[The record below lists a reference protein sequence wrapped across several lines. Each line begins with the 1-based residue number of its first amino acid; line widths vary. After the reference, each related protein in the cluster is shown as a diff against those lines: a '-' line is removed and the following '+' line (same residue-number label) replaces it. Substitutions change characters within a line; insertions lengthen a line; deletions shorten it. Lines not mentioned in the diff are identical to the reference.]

1 MKIPYLKKK
10 PELKSYHNVT
20 WEDNYSWIHQ
30 KNILEVL
37 RDKTKLDPEVKN
49 YLDEENSYANYHLK
63 DTENLQKKLFDE
75 IKGRIKLDD
84 ESLPYKDHT
93 YEYWSKTTAVGN
105 YSIKLRKKID
115 TDLVEEIWNG
125 DEEKKKLETEY
136 FGVGDLEVSNNDK
149 YLGYS
154 LDIKG
159 SEYYTIF
166 IRDIKTNE
174 IITKEISETSGGITF
189 SLDDKYVF
197 YSKLDQNHRARK
209 IYRHEIGNFNGQDE
223 LIFEEKSEAFTVSIG
238 LSSDEKYYFIN
249 TSDHNTSE
257 QYYFGVDEINIKPKL
272 IIKREKGIIY
282 SVSSWDSKFF
292 NHTNKDAEDFKIDV
306 SDSLE
311 KQNWKTFIPPRDEV
325 LIGGCTFLKNWII
338 RSETSNALDKL
349 FVKNISSGVE
359 EELIFSNETVYVP
372 GISLIQKDRDT
383 DNVYLG
389 YSSPKTP
396 SRVYSYNLSTKTKKL
411 VKEQEIPSGH
421 NPEDYIVERVDY
433 KSHDGRLVPLTITRH
448 KKTKIDG
455 SANLLLYGYGSY
467 GSSMSPNFSS
477 TRLSLI
483 NRDIIWA
490 TAHIRGGMEKG
501 MKWWKEGK
509 LINKKNTFED
519 YIHAAKYLIDNNY
532 SSKGKI
538 IGMGGSAGGL
548 LMGAVVNQAP
558 ELFLGIIMAVP
569 FVDSLTTN
577 LDHSL
582 PLTVG
587 EFDEFGNAKD
597 IKEHFDYIF
606 SYAPYNNIKKMD
618 YPHILITT
626 SLSANTLAVTPE
638 PHENTIFLLWSK
650 LNGLNFS
657 TILSL
662 AINVRSSVFINSEK
676 GKQNEFLIDPLLKPF
691 LGSATFP
698 SNLSILLASITL
710 NSFSEIFLSI
720 SCLSFT
726 SFLFSLAL

>member
-1 MKIPYLKKK
+1 MKIPQLTKKL
-10 PELKSYHNVT
+10 EIKSCHNIK

-37 RDKTKLDPEVKN
+37 KDKKKLDPEVKK
-49 YLDEENSYANYHLK
+49 YLDEENTYAEHHLK
-63 DTENLQKKLFDE
+63 DTKNLQKKLFDE

-93 YEYWSKTTAVGN
+93 YEYWTKTTAKGN
-105 YSIKLRKKID
+105 YSIKLRKKINSD
-115 TDLVEEIWNG
+115 KIEEIWNG
-125 DEEKKKLETEY
+125 DEEKEKLKTEY
-136 FGVGDLEVSNNDK
+136 FGVGDLEVSYNDK

-166 IRDIKTNE
+166 IRDIASKK
-174 IITKEISETSGGITF
+174 IISKEIHETSGSITF
-189 SLDDKYVF
+189 SLDDKFIF
-197 YSKLDQNHRARK
+197 YSKLDENHRARK
-209 IYRHEIGNFNGQDE
+209 IYRHEIGNFKDDDE
-223 LIFEEKSEAFTVSIG
+223 LIFEEKTEAFTVGIG
-238 LSSDEKYYFIN
+238 LSSDEKYFFIN

-257 QYYFGVDEINIKPKL
+257 QYYFKVNEIKPVPKL
-272 IIKREKGIIY
+272 IMKREKGIIY
-282 SVSSWDSKFF
+282 SVNSWDDKFY
-292 NHTNKDAEDFKIDV
+292 NHTNKNAEDFKIDI
-306 SDSLE
+306 SDSLIN
-311 KQNWKTFIPPRDEV
+311 QNWKTYIPSKDEV
-325 LIGGCTFLKNWII
+325 LIGGLTFLNNWII

-349 FVKNISSGVE
+349 FVKNISTNIE
-359 EELIFSNETVYVP
+359 EELIFSDERIYVP
-372 GISLIQKDRDT
+372 SVSLIQRDRNT
-383 DNVYLG
+383 ENIYVG

-396 SRVYSYNLSTKTKKL
+396 GRAYLYNLSNKSKKL

-421 NPEDYIVERVDY
+421 NPDDYIVERVEF

-467 GSSMSPNFSS
+467 GNSISPNFSS
-477 TRLSLI
+477 TKLSLI
-483 NRDIIWA
+483 NRNIIWA
-490 TAHIRGGMEKG
+490 TAHIRGGLEKG

-509 LINKKNTFED
+509 LTNKKNTFED
-519 YIHAAKYLIDNNY
+519 YIFAAKYLIKNKY
-532 SSKGKI
+532 TSKGKL

-548 LMGAVVNQAP
+548 LMGAVVNQSP

-597 IKEHFDYIF
+597 IEEHFKYIF

-626 SLSANTLAVTPE
+626 SLSDNRVLFDE
-638 PHENTIFLLWSK
+638 PAKFTAKLRDYKTDNNLL
-650 LNGLNFS
+650 
-657 TILSL
+657 
-662 AINVRSSVFINSEK
+662 
-676 GKQNEFLIDPLLKPF
+676 LLKTEMNA
-691 LGSATFP
+691 GHGGKSGRDGA
-698 SNLSILLASITL
+698 IE
-710 NSFSEIFLSI
+710 EIAIDYAFALKI
-720 SCLSFT
+720 SKKI
-726 SFLFSLAL
+726 

>member
-49 YLDEENSYANYHLK
+49 YLDKENSYADYHLK

-75 IKGRIKLDD
+75 IKARIKLDD

-93 YEYWSKTTAVGN
+93 YEYWSKTTAIGN

-154 LDIKG
+154 LDTKG

-166 IRDIKTNE
+166 IRDIKTNK
-174 IITKEISETSGGITF
+174 IITKEITETSGGITF
-189 SLDDKYVF
+189 SLDDRYVF

-209 IYRHEIGNFNGQDE
+209 IYRHEIGNFNNQDE

-257 QYYFGVDEINIKPKL
+257 QYYFGVDEINTKPKL
-272 IIKREKGIIY
+272 IMKREKGIIY
-282 SVSSWDSKFF
+282 SVSSWDNKFY

-311 KQNWKTFIPPRDEV
+311 KQNWETFIPPRDEV

-349 FVKNISSGVE
+349 FVRNISSGVE
-359 EELIFSNETVYVP
+359 EELIFSNENVYVP
-372 GISLIQKDRDT
+372 GISLTQRNRDT

-396 SRVYSYNLSTKTKKL
+396 SRVYSYNLSTKAKKL

-509 LINKKNTFED
+509 LTNKKNTFED

-626 SLSANTLAVTPE
+626 SLSDNRVLFDE
-638 PHENTIFLLWSK
+638 PAKFTAKLREYKTDNNLL
-650 LNGLNFS
+650 
-657 TILSL
+657 
-662 AINVRSSVFINSEK
+662 
-676 GKQNEFLIDPLLKPF
+676 LLKTEMNA
-691 LGSATFP
+691 GHGGKSGRDGA
-698 SNLSILLASITL
+698 IE
-710 NSFSEIFLSI
+710 EIAIDYAF
-720 SCLSFT
+720 
-726 SFLFSLAL
+726 ALKVAEKI

>member
-1 MKIPYLKKK
+1 MRVPYLKKK
-10 PELKSYHNVT
+10 PEIKSCHNIE

-37 RDKTKLDPEVKN
+37 RDKSKLDPEVKK
-49 YLDEENSYANYHLK
+49 YLEEENDYAEHHLK
-63 DTENLQKKLFDE
+63 DTKKLQKSLFNE

-84 ESLPYKDHT
+84 ESLPFKDHT
-93 YEYWSKTTAVGN
+93 YEYWTKTTEKGN
-105 YSIKLRKKID
+105 YSIKLRKKIG
-115 TDLVEEIWNG
+115 TNIVEEIWNG
-125 DEEKKKLETEY
+125 DKEKEKLKTEY

-154 LDIKG
+154 LDLKG
-159 SEYYTIF
+159 SEYYTIH
-166 IRDIKTNE
+166 IRDIKTNK
-174 IITKEISETSGGITF
+174 IISKEITETSGGITF
-189 SLDDKYVF
+189 SLDDKYIF
-197 YSKLDQNHRARK
+197 YSKLDENHRARK
-209 IYRHEIGNFNGQDE
+209 IYRHEIGNYQDKDL

-257 QYYFGVDEINIKPKL
+257 QYYFNIDEAKPLPKL
-272 IIKREKGIIY
+272 IMKRERGVLY
-282 SVSSWDSKFF
+282 SVSSWSGKFY
-292 NHTNKDAEDFKIDV
+292 NHTNKDAEDFKIDIT
-306 SDSLE
+306 DNLE
-311 KQNWKTFIPPRDEV
+311 KQDWKPFILPKNEV
-325 LIGGCTFLKNWII
+325 LIGGLTFLKNWII

-349 FVKNISSGVE
+349 FVRNVSTNIE
-359 EELIFSNETVYVP
+359 QELIFSDEKIYVP
-372 GISLIQKDRDT
+372 GVSLTQRNRDT
-383 DNVYLG
+383 DEIYLG

-396 SRVYSYNLSTKTKKL
+396 SRVYKFNLSNKSKKL

-421 NPEDYIVERVDY
+421 SPDNYIVERVEF

-448 KKTKIDG
+448 KKTKVDG

-467 GSSMSPNFSS
+467 GSSMSPSFSS

-483 NRDIIWA
+483 DRDIIWA

-509 LINKKNTFED
+509 LTNKKNTFED
-519 YIHAAKYLIDNNY
+519 YIHAAQYLIENKFT
-532 SSKGKI
+532 SKGKI

-548 LMGAVVNQAP
+548 LMGAVVNQSP

-597 IKEHFDYIF
+597 NKEHFDYIF
-606 SYAPYNNIKKMD
+606 SYAPYNNIKKKD
-618 YPHILITT
+618 YPHMLITT
-626 SLSANTLAVTPE
+626 SLSDNRVLFDE
-638 PHENTIFLLWSK
+638 PAKFTAKLREYKTDNNLL
-650 LNGLNFS
+650 
-657 TILSL
+657 
-662 AINVRSSVFINSEK
+662 
-676 GKQNEFLIDPLLKPF
+676 LLKTEMNA
-691 LGSATFP
+691 GHGGKSGRDGA
-698 SNLSILLASITL
+698 IE
-710 NSFSEIFLSI
+710 EIAIDYAF
-720 SCLSFT
+720 
-726 SFLFSLAL
+726 ALKIAKKI

>member
-1 MKIPYLKKK
+1 MKVPQLRKK
-10 PELKSYHNVT
+10 PEKKSCHNTV
-20 WEDNYSWIHQ
+20 WEDDYSWIHQ
-30 KNILEVL
+30 KNILDVL
-37 RDKTKLDPEVKN
+37 KDKNKLDPEVREYLVQENN
-49 YLDEENSYANYHLK
+49 YTEHHLR
-63 DTENLQKKLFDE
+63 DTKNLQKNLFDE

-84 ESLPYKDHT
+84 ESLPYRDHT
-93 YEYWSKTTAVGN
+93 YEYWTKTTVEGN

-115 TDLVEEIWNG
+115 ATGIEEIWNG
-125 DEEKKKLETEY
+125 DKEKEKLGVEY
-136 FGVGDLEVSNNDK
+136 FGVGDLEVSHNDK
-149 YLGYS
+149 YLAYS

-166 IRDIKTNE
+166 IRDINTNK
-174 IITKEISETSGGITF
+174 IITKEIIDTSGGITF
-189 SLDDKYVF
+189 SLDDKYIF
-197 YSKLDQNHRARK
+197 YSKLDENHRARK
-209 IYRHEIGNFNGQDE
+209 IYRHEIGNLKDQDD
-223 LIFEEKSEAFTVSIG
+223 LIFEEKNEAFTVGIG
-238 LSSDEKYYFIN
+238 LSSDEKYYFIT

-257 QYYFGVDEINIKPKL
+257 QYYFKIDEEKPNPKL
-272 IIKREKGIIY
+272 IKKREKGILY
-282 SVSSWDSKFF
+282 SVNSWNEKFY
-292 NHTNKDAEDFKIDV
+292 NHTNKDAEDFKIDI
-306 SDSLE
+306 SDSLRI
-311 KQNWKTFIPPRDEV
+311 QNWKTFVAAKDEV
-325 LIGGCTFLKNWII
+325 LIGSCFFLKNWII

-349 FVKNISSGVE
+349 FVKNISTGLE
-359 EELIFSNETVYVP
+359 EELIFSDEKVYVP
-372 GISLIQKDRDT
+372 SVSLMQKDRNT
-383 DNVYLG
+383 DEIYLG

-396 SRVYSYNLSTKTKKL
+396 SRVYLYNLSTKSKKL

-421 NPEDYIVERVDY
+421 NPSDYIVERIEF
-433 KSHDGRLVPLTITRH
+433 KSHDERMVPLTITRH

-467 GSSMSPNFSS
+467 GSSMSPSFSS
-477 TRLSLI
+477 TKLSLL

-509 LINKKNTFED
+509 LTNKKNTFED
-519 YIHAAKYLIDNNY
+519 YIHAAKYLINKKY

-597 IKEHFDYIF
+597 NKDHFEYIF

-618 YPHILITT
+618 YPHMLITT
-626 SLSANTLAVTPE
+626 SLSDNRVLFDE
-638 PHENTIFLLWSK
+638 PAKFTAKLRDFKTDNNLL
-650 LNGLNFS
+650 
-657 TILSL
+657 
-662 AINVRSSVFINSEK
+662 
-676 GKQNEFLIDPLLKPF
+676 LLKTEMNAGHGGKSGRDGAIEEIALDYAF
-691 LGSATFP
+691 ALKISKK
-698 SNLSILLASITL
+698 ID
-710 NSFSEIFLSI
+710 FSS
-720 SCLSFT
+720 
-726 SFLFSLAL
+726 